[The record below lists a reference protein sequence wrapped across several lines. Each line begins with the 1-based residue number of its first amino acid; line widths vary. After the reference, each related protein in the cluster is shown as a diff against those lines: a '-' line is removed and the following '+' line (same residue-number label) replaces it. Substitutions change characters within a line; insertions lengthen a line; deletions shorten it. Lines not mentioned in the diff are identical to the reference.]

1 MPKAKDKTKRRRV
14 QEIEV
19 LILIYERLFFSL
31 TSGDYKWTNGYTN
44 LHERTVFLCRMVIVV
59 NLNDPV
65 EGKEDHRIAIWDEH

>member
-44 LHERTVFLCRMVIVV
+44 VHERISLQDGHCSQSQRS
-59 NLNDPV
+59 
-65 EGKEDHRIAIWDEH
+65 GRR